1 MDTLLIPMIAIWII
15 LGLVVTLLLQNLFRR
30 PAPFGVTVDY
40 IIGVAA
46 ALIVGLLDYFV
57 IIPAFG
63 LEVPLWRAL
72 GSAAEAPFGSW
83 LILLVLRQLKRTPPA
98 E

>member
-1 MDTLLIPMIAIWII
+1 MDSFLIPMIAVYII
-15 LGLVVTLLLQNLFRR
+15 LGLVITLLLQNWFKR
-30 PAPFGVTVDY
+30 PAPFGVTADY

-46 ALIVGLLDYFV
+46 ALVVGLLDYLVF
-57 IIPAFG
+57 IPLVG
-63 LEVPLWRAL
+63 LEAPLWRML

-83 LILLVLRQLKRTPPA
+83 LILWVIRQIKGTPPS

>member
-15 LGLVVTLLLQNLFRR
+15 LGLVITLLLQNWFRR

-57 IIPAFG
+57 FIPMVG
-63 LEVPLWRAL
+63 LEAPLWRAL

-83 LILLVLRQLKRTPPA
+83 LILWVLRQLKRTPPA